1 MASGFREHCVTNP
14 SRFCNVIKL
23 SLRHAAVALLKL
35 IELCALYGQEASN
48 LGRNERLEILR
59 YAKSRLPIFLTQFVS
74 MLRNVKNDFSTVR
87 PSEKNDIAGQS
98 APEIERLLETL
109 SNLMKE
115 ARDACSEI
123 WARWSTQQ
131 QPSQPRS
138 SSSEKVV
145 LDSAGLPCDPLDS
158 LKESLFVIF
167 RKREVVKLHQVQ
179 VQLAAIYL
187 YLAQKK

>member
-123 WARWSTQQ
+123 WA
-131 QPSQPRS
+131 SQPRS